1 MAGSTEEEGEEDG
14 GGEDEAL
21 HAGLRR
27 ARRRVA
33 AAGGGGIRSRL
44 ASGDFA
50 RGGRSRRRRRW
61 GLAGG
66 DLRHRSSGRR
76 RSGRCCVTEDV
87 RFASLWAG
95 TVVDCLTGGRDT
107 GCEYC
112 WLWFKAQSKRP
123 RACWARKGLKT
134 SDQPTQHCC

>member
-50 RGGRSRRRRRW
+50 RGGRSRRSRRSRRW

-76 RSGRCCVTEDV
+76 RSGRCRVTEEV
-87 RFASLWAG
+87 GFASLWAG
-95 TVVDCLTGGRDT
+95 TAVDCLTGGDGGIRAANPV
-107 GCEYC
+107 GCSSYFE
-112 WLWFKAQSKRP
+112 AQSKRP
-123 RACWARKGLKT
+123 HAR
-134 SDQPTQHCC
+134 